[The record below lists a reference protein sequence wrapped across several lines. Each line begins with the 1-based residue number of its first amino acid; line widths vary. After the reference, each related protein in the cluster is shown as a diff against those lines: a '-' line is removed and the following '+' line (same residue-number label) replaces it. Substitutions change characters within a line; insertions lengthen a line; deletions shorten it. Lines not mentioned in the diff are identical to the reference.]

1 MDPLSVTASVIAV
14 AGLATQSAKAVYK
27 LIDGLVEAPQT
38 IANSKALI
46 AGTQNSLGTLTGTLT
61 TSPNMQARFGSV
73 LRSINIDQTLTFTQK
88 LCDQF
93 NTTIAKCTR
102 HSTDSRLSNRDRL
115 LVNLHE
121 SQIVQF
127 NNQISGCQKTIS
139 LVIETV
145 TLIVSHSTSDDVQ
158 GLSARFQ
165 AQEQALS
172 TLATELSKKSTTPE
186 GDTTV
191 PNTMGGNEQ
200 ASLERFATLQQA
212 CEATLEATQAA
223 RTGQSFGDMQ
233 IDQSLAMQGIVG
245 EAQKG
250 VNQSFGKLSAQN
262 NSRGFQGQMDAA
274 SFSRMFG

>member
-38 IANSKALI
+38 IANSKALV
-46 AGTQNSLGTLTGTLT
+46 AGTQNSLDTLTGTLT
-61 TSPNMQARFGSV
+61 TSQDMQARFGCV
-73 LRSINIDQTLTFTQK
+73 LRSINLDKTLTSTQE
-88 LCDQF
+88 LCDKF
-93 NTTIAKCTR
+93 NTAITKYTR
-102 HSTDSRLSNRDRL
+102 HSADARLSNRDRL

-127 NNQISGCQKTIS
+127 NNQISGCQRTIS
-139 LVIETV
+139 LVIETII
-145 TLIVSHSTSDDVQ
+145 LIVSYKTSDDVQ
-158 GLSARFQ
+158 QLTARFQ

-172 TLATELSKKSTTPE
+172 TLATKLLKKSTAPE
-186 GDTTV
+186 GDTAV
-191 PNTMGGNEQ
+191 PNAIGGDEQ
-200 ASLERFATLQQA
+200 ASLERFAILQKA
-212 CEATLEATQAA
+212 CEASLKAAQAA
-223 RTGQSFGDMQ
+223 QTGQSFGDMQ

-250 VNQSFGKLSAQN
+250 VDQSFGKLSAQN

-274 SFSRMFG
+274 SFARMFG